1 MAEPTPSTAGPAEKP
16 GPLLSYLKGVYRV
29 GIVTAAFRGAQTAIA
44 AAVFL
49 LVGGSVF
56 AILGKPAYLAALWI
70 WNHVW
75 NF

>member
-1 MAEPTPSTAGPAEKP
+1 MADPAPTTAGPEQKP
-16 GPLLSYLKGVYRV
+16 GPLLTYLKGVYRV
-29 GIVTAAFRGAQTAIA
+29 GVLTAAFRGAQTAIA

-70 WNHVW
+70 WNNVW

>member
-1 MAEPTPSTAGPAEKP
+1 MAEPTPTTAGPEQKP
-16 GPLLSYLKGVYRV
+16 GPLLKYFKGVWQL
-29 GIVTAAFRGAQTAIA
+29 GIVTAAFRAAQTAIA

-56 AILGKPAYLAALWI
+56 ALIGKPAYLVAMWI
-70 WNHVW
+70 WNNLW

>member
-1 MAEPTPSTAGPAEKP
+1 
-16 GPLLSYLKGVYRV
+16 V
-29 GIVTAAFRGAQTAIA
+29 GILTAAFRGAQTAIA

-70 WNHVW
+70 WNNVW